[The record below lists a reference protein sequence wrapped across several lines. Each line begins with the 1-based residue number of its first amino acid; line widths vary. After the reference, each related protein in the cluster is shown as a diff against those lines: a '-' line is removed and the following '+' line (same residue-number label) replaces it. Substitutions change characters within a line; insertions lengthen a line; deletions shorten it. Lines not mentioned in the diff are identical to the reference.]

1 MLHILT
7 KLLISTISTNIRTQL
22 LSQTLKHQVSPLRS
36 WLKLPILEMA
46 SIKSDQLLTTQ
57 NNQQLGKEI
66 LNSIS
71 QHQKLIGNC
80 LNKPTLL
87 ITTSVGRRIQDLE
100 FMISIRWVRSSL
112 THLDKIKFS
121 RVTFQIAKIRKKGL
135 LLQDQ
140 ERIKL
145 LFQWKKKLR
154 IILETILTV
163 CSLVRSP
170 RVSSLRRKEV
180 NSGSMKGKHLT
191 PDKPS
196 LRIQDLVNMNT
207 RKRKTISK
215 TKSFKRRPSTQPST
229 AAILDQ

>member
-7 KLLISTISTNIRTQL
+7 KLLISTIHTNIRTSL
-22 LSQTLKHQVSPLRS
+22 LSQTLKLQVSPLRS

-46 SIKSDQLLTTQ
+46 SIKSDLLLTTQ
-57 NNQQLGKEI
+57 NNQRLGKEI
-66 LNSIS
+66 MNSIS
-71 QHQKLIGNC
+71 RHQKLIGSC
-80 LNKPTLL
+80 LSKPTLP
-87 ITTSVGRRIQDLE
+87 IMTSVGHRIKDLE
-100 FMISIRWVRSSL
+100 CMILIRWVRSSL
-112 THLDKIKFS
+112 THLDKTKFS

-140 ERIKL
+140 EHTKL
-145 LFQWKKKLR
+145 LYLWKKKLT
-154 IILETILTV
+154 IILETILTA
-163 CSLVRSP
+163 CLLVRSP
-170 RVSSLRRKEV
+170 RVSSLRQKEV

-229 AAILDQ
+229 AAILAQ